1 MATIKILQLHFR
13 GFKCLECVLRSAHPI
28 LLSYLSQPILRTAV
42 GIVGGDGG
50 DDRLP
55 KQATLSKRNKMQ
67 ERSRVYTLC
76 IGQSSPNTSSASTKS
91 CFVMDLPA
99 EGQQCWRHLLC
110 VW

>member
-13 GFKCLECVLRSAHPI
+13 GFTCLECSAHPI
-28 LLSYLSQPILRTAV
+28 LLFYLSQPILRTAV
-42 GIVGGDGG
+42 EIVGG

-55 KQATLSKRNKMQ
+55 KEASLSKRNKMQ
-67 ERSRVYTLC
+67 ERGRVYTWS
-76 IGQSSPNTSSASTKS
+76 IGQSSPYTSSASTKS

-99 EGQQCWRHLLC
+99 ESQQSWRHLLC